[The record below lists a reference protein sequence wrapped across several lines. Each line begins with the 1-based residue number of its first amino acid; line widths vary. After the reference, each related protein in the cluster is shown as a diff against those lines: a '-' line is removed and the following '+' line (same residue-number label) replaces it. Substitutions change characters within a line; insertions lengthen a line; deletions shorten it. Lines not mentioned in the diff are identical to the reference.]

1 MGRLPNSLSENKR
14 KELNRPPVEVEAFEE
29 RSVSPNVPK
38 EWNIHA
44 RRWYYSLR
52 KSAQP
57 RLYEPSD
64 WHSAIVAASILNDY
78 HQAELKD
85 KPGLLTHFRYFV
97 DALGATLA
105 ARQKLKIEIVSTV
118 ATSEPVD
125 FEEIRKRFA

>member
-14 KELNRPPVEVEAFEE
+14 KELNRPPVEVAAFEA

-38 EWNIHA
+38 EWNEHA

-52 KSAQP
+52 KSAQS

-64 WHSAIVAASILNDY
+64 WHTAIVAASILNDY
-78 HQAELKD
+78 HHAKLKD
-85 KPGLLTHFRYFV
+85 KPGLLTHFRYLV
-97 DALGATLA
+97 DELGATLA
-105 ARQKLKIEIVSTV
+105 SRQKLKIEIVSTIV
-118 ATSEPVD
+118 STEPVD